1 MEDKTLLSLRF
12 AKTRRK
18 KNTKAV
24 SSYAKRQKRGGI
36 KTGAT
41 FWLQMVSCQEDP
53 EMPKYCFTVTS
64 RGPQRRD
71 T

>member
-1 MEDKTLLSLRF
+1 MEDKTLLNLRF

-36 KTGAT
+36 KIGAT
-41 FWLQMVSCQEDP
+41 FWLADGL
-53 EMPKYCFTVTS
+53 MP
-64 RGPQRRD
+64 RRPRNA
-71 T
+71 